1 MRKFLLTIV
10 AVVAA
15 GLVVVAVGAAGSY
28 RGVEP
33 VVVEGSPKCRDIG
46 LGSSTEVKFVSPVN
60 GMSAGGIHLFVDTV
74 DPLVGALGW
83 YVLNHENVRA
93 VIAKGGPNANVYRY
107 PGGDFS
113 DGLLTTPTNPKTGA
127 PYGLGYVTFCYNL
140 PA

>member
-33 VVVEGSPKCRDIG
+33 VVVEGSPKCRDLG
-46 LGSSTEVKFVSPVN
+46 LNSSTEVKFVSPVN
-60 GMSAGGIHLFVDTV
+60 GMTIGGIHLFVDTN
-74 DPLVGALGW
+74 DPSVGALGW
-83 YVLNHENVRA
+83 YVVNHENVRA
-93 VIAKGGPNANVYRY
+93 VIVKGGSNANVYWY

-113 DGLLTTPTNPKTGA
+113 DGLLTTPTNPKKGT
-127 PYGLGYVTFCYNL
+127 PYGLGYVSFCYDP